1 MKKLEQTNTPKE
13 NNKSPEKVKT
23 ATKAKN
29 TGKQKKQESEAM
41 KRLKI
46 ENESA
51 KSLINM
57 AQINAAQYEN
67 SLSSIQRYIMS
78 NDSNT
83 ALKTI
88 DPLKTK
94 IESCIQAFL
103 QENKEYKIEFV
114 FFFSMMEN
122 ALYREYYFQPS
133 VLQIPFPYDI
143 VSLYTLEGQA
153 YFQKGDF
160 AHAKECIHKALRYD
174 PVNIDLLFLS
184 ADLNRNQFNWF
195 SYKSDLE
202 KIHFFLYKEEDF
214 RKYYR
219 YLQTYYTEYE
229 KNPIL
234 AKLLA
239 KLGSEKTKNTL
250 YQTWMLLTESQ
261 KKLLNEFEIPCD
273 LSDFVLNVLISAC
286 KICLL
291 YNNIQ
296 GYKYY
301 FNVFVKFRNDKQIN
315 ELIHDEDK

>member
-13 NNKSPEKVKT
+13 NNKSPEKAKT

-51 KSLINM
+51 KSLITM

-114 FFFSMMEN
+114 FFFSIMEN

-153 YFQKGDF
+153 HFQKGDF

>member
-1 MKKLEQTNTPKE
+1 MKKTEQTNAQ
-13 NNKSPEKVKT
+13 KVKSQSVEKTKPT
-23 ATKAKN
+23 AKAKS

-51 KSLINM
+51 QSIVKM
-57 AQINAAQYEN
+57 AGIDFAQYED
-67 SLSSIQRYIMS
+67 SLSSIQRSIVS
-78 NDSNT
+78 NDSNA
-83 ALKTI
+83 ALKAI
-88 DPLKTK
+88 DPIKKKL
-94 IESCIQAFL
+94 ESCIQTFL
-103 QENKEYKIEFV
+103 QENKEYKIEFI

-160 AHAKECIHKALRYD
+160 VHAKGCIHQAMRYD
-174 PVNIDLLFLS
+174 PINVDLLFLS

-195 SYKSDLE
+195 SYKSDLD
-202 KIHFFLYKEEDF
+202 KIHTFMYKEEDY

-219 YLQTYYTEYE
+219 YLSTYYTECE
-229 KNPIL
+229 KNPLL
-234 AKLLA
+234 AKLLS
-239 KLGSEKTKNTL
+239 KLGNEKDKNTL
-250 YQTWMLLTESQ
+250 YQAWMLLTESQ
-261 KKLLNEFEIPCD
+261 KKLLNEYEIPYD
-273 LSDFVLNVLISAC
+273 LSDFVLNVLTSAC

-315 ELIHDEDK
+315 ELIHNEDK

>member
-1 MKKLEQTNTPKE
+1 MKKIEQTNA
-13 NNKSPEKVKT
+13 SKVKSESPKKAKAT
-23 ATKAKN
+23 TKAK
-29 TGKQKKQESEAM
+29 TASKQKKQESETM

-51 KSLINM
+51 QSLIQM
-57 AQINAAQYEN
+57 AQINAAEYEN
-67 SLSSIQRYIMS
+67 SLSSIQRSIVS
-78 NDSNT
+78 NDSNS
-83 ALKTI
+83 ALKVI
-88 DPLKTK
+88 DPLKRK
-94 IESCIQAFL
+94 LDSCIQTFL
-103 QENKEYKIEFV
+103 QEHKEYKIEFV

-122 ALYREYYFQPS
+122 ALYREYYYQPS
-133 VLQIPFPYDI
+133 ILQIPFPYDI

-153 YFQKGDF
+153 YFQKGNF
-160 AHAKECIHKALRYD
+160 TQAKECIHNAMKYD
-174 PVNIDLLFLS
+174 PINVDLLFLS

-195 SYKSDLE
+195 SYKSDLD
-202 KIHFFLYKEEDF
+202 KIHTFMYKEEDF

-229 KNPIL
+229 KNPLL

-239 KLGSEKTKNTL
+239 KLGNEKNKNTL
-250 YQTWMLLTESQ
+250 YQTWMLLTDSQ
-261 KKLLNEFEIPCD
+261 KKLLNEYEIPYD

-315 ELIHDEDK
+315 ELIHDEGK